1 MVEAAGFQVR
11 SAVLFDRFTELKGD
25 QGLKD
30 WIRMFIKTPFH
41 TVPGPDEQEEI
52 IDHGGGPFKEGS
64 VPGRQMVC
72 GLCETADESAQDL
85 RYRERL
91 WG

>member
-41 TVPGPDEQEEI
+41 TVPDPDEQEEI
-52 IDHGGGPFKEGS
+52 ID
-64 VPGRQMVC
+64 
-72 GLCETADESAQDL
+72 TAVDRLKKDL
-85 RYRERL
+85 YRDGKWYADYVRL
-91 WG
+91 RMKARRI